1 MNSVPT
7 TTDAPA
13 ANAGGDPF
21 GDMKRLLEGTEV
33 RTIVDGGAY
42 VGSTAVRFSELFPG
56 AVVYAFEPQASTYPQ
71 LEATCRE
78 HPRITPL
85 PYALGRRSTS
95 GRLQLGALPYTSSV
109 LRRPTGAKRYYP
121 VEAELVGSQAVEIV
135 SLDDW
140 ARASKIAELDVLKLD
155 IQGYELE
162 ALIGAAEQLRD
173 AVKIVYTEVQFVP
186 LYEGACQFHELATFL
201 DEHDFAIYNLY
212 DLHTAEDGQLIYAD
226 AVFIRNALR
235 SDP

>member
-1 MNSVPT
+1 
-7 TTDAPA
+7 
-13 ANAGGDPF
+13 
-21 GDMKRLLEGTEV
+21 MKRLLEGTHV
-33 RTIVDGGAY
+33 RAIVDGGAY
-42 VGSTAVRFSELFPG
+42 VGSTAVRFSELFP
-56 AVVYAFEPQASTYPQ
+56 AAAVYAFEPQASTYAE

-78 HPRITPL
+78 HPRITPVR
-85 PYALGRRSTS
+85 YALGRRSAS

-109 LRRPTGAKRYYP
+109 LRRPKGAKRYYP
-121 VEAELVGSQAVEIV
+121 VEAELVGSEPVEIV

-140 ARASKIAELDVLKLD
+140 ARASQIRELDVLKLD

-162 ALIGAAEQLRD
+162 ALMGAAEQLRN

-186 LYEGACQFHELATFL
+186 LYEGACQFHEVAAFL
-201 DEHDFAIYNLY
+201 EQHDFALYNLY
-212 DLHTAEDGQLIYAD
+212 DLHSAEDGQLIYAD